1 MSFGLP
7 PLPFLRLL
15 EKTGAR
21 PGLMT
26 SGLGAEEAGTGTGD
40 EVRRSCREGKRG
52 LQLLL
57 MLVTPP
63 SGWFGEVRPE
73 AMPSSSSA
81 KESVS
86 TARDVRSL
94 SLDGPGE
101 GRMLRSVQ
109 KDKYLLYI
117 HASVVA

>member
-7 PLPFLRLL
+7 PLAFFRLL
-15 EKTGAR
+15 EKTGTR
-21 PGLMT
+21 LGLVT
-26 SGLGAEEAGTGTGD
+26 SGLGAKEAGTGTGD
-40 EVRRSCREGKRG
+40 EGQRSCREGKRG

-57 MLVTPP
+57 MLVAPP

-86 TARDVRSL
+86 TAKDVRSL

-101 GRMLRSVQ
+101 SRM
-109 KDKYLLYI
+109 KYRTKEI
-117 HASVVA
+117 HTCFNMFSQ